1 MTDTTHD
8 LAALIGSRICHD
20 LISPLG
26 AIGNGVELLSL
37 ACKPSEE
44 VTLISESVANAA
56 ARIRFFRVAY
66 GASVQDQHIARNEFL
81 SILQDYQSSNRV
93 QIYSTAGENLP
104 RAIAKLILLLVQCF
118 ETAMPFG
125 GTIRISQEDER
136 WKVSGC
142 AEKLRVNSDLWEMLS
157 TTPGNGDVRPADV
170 QFAIVPQVVSELGRS
185 LTLKICDQGID
196 VIV

>member
-1 MTDTTHD
+1 MTDITHD

-37 ACKPSEE
+37 AGKPSEE
-44 VTLISESVANAA
+44 VALISESVASAS

-81 SILQDYQSSNRV
+81 SILQDYQKTSRV
-93 QIYSTAGENLP
+93 RIYCSASETLP
-104 RAIAKLILLLVQCF
+104 RTIAKLILLLVQCF

-125 GTIRISQEDER
+125 GTITISQEDKR

-142 AEKLRVNSDLWEMLS
+142 AEKLRATPDLWEMLS
-157 TTPGNGDVRPADV
+157 ATPGNGDIRPADV

-185 LTLKICDQGID
+185 LTLKICNQGID
-196 VIV
+196 VTV